1 MAKVRR
7 LAEDLKM
14 PSHSP
19 GCVEGAQWCF
29 RQYIRSKKH
38 DRTMRAS
45 FLKKRPRS
53 TKKFEPRRPARAPDL
68 IASCMRLGTVIG
80 GH

>member
-7 LAEDLKM
+7 LAEDLQM
-14 PSHSP
+14 PNHSP

-45 FLKKRPRS
+45 FLNIRPRS
-53 TKKFEPRRPARAPDL
+53 TSNGARREL
-68 IASCMRLGTVIG
+68 LT
-80 GH
+80 